1 MASSATAHSATISGT
16 VNASGQSGVTYYF
29 EYGPT
34 TSYGTLTPA
43 QPTSGNTNQ
52 NVNATLSGLNAN
64 TTYHYELVVKTSSG
78 QLNKGGD
85 QTFTT
90 TSVAGGGTTSPAT
103 TTGRVTTASTT
114 ATTPRSTGYTTTPPP
129 STGYT
134 TTPPPSTGYTTTP
147 PPSTGY
153 TTTPP
158 PSTGYTTTPPS
169 TSTHP

>member
-1 MASSATAHSATISGT
+1 VNSTSATLSGT

-34 TSYGTLTPA
+34 TSYGTQTPPQSA
-43 QPTSGNTNQ
+43 SGSTNL
-52 NVNATLSGLNAN
+52 NVNATLNGLNAS

-90 TSVAGGGTTSPAT
+90 TSGAGSTTSPST
-103 TTGRVTTASTT
+103 TTGRVTTGRTT
-114 ATTPRSTGYTTTPPP
+114 STTPRSTGYTTTPPP

-134 TTPPPSTGYTTTP
+134 TTPPSTGYTTT

-158 PSTGYTTTPPS
+158 T